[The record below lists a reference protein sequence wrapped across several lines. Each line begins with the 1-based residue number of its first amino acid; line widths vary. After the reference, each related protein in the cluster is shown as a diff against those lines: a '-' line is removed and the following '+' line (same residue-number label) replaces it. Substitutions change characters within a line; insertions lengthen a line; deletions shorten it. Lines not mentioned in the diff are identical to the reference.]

1 MPRSRTLV
9 GLLSSCLLPNAKIAS
24 TISDQDDDSG
34 ITYYSRK
41 QFIESV
47 TVDGTTNEISIAAQ
61 LDFGQQQFTN
71 FNNKDYILEIYTV
84 GATTTRY
91 GSATGDIVRDGD
103 IIYLDDEMVTVSSGS
118 STNVAGS
125 LDIKIAPRLFPSV
138 WFTEP
143 L

>member
-1 MPRSRTLV
+1 MLEAKIENTGKSTLV
-9 GLLSSCLLPNAKIAS
+9 LPLPNAKIAS

-118 STNVAGS
+118 STNVAG
-125 LDIKIAPRLFPSV
+125 LYYY
-138 WFTEP
+138 
-143 L
+143 